1 VTGRDVE
8 ERELALQFA
17 PETGMWELLGD
28 AAEYTLG
35 ETRKVILETVD
46 AHGPL
51 TPKQVSELTT
61 AGHELA
67 KKTMQRMF
75 WDGQLAADGGRY
87 SIPFQTPSPM
97 SPSPRIRDG
106 GTAGTAI
113 QRGTGERASA
123 SAYPPSRGGRPSRS
137 HDAAVRH

>member
-87 SIPFQTPSPM
+87 SIPFQTPVPDVPESPDQG
-97 SPSPRIRDG
+97 RRDSG
-106 GTAGTAI
+106 DSDPEGHG
-113 QRGTGERASA
+113 
-123 SAYPPSRGGRPSRS
+123 
-137 HDAAVRH
+137 